1 MPSSSNLRTPERLAM
16 SRRRLLAAIGAGGAL
31 LAVPAC
37 RSAADEGATTS
48 GTAAAKGGTLKIAQ
62 TADIA
67 PATLFGQN
75 NPNFTVARTVFNT
88 LTEYDHKTL
97 EPKPSLAESWT
108 EAKDGRSITLKLR
121 EGVTFHSG
129 RAFTSADVAFA
140 IENLKKD
147 TTASQLKHV
156 ALAIEKIDETDAHT
170 ITLHLAHPVSN
181 LFDLF
186 EILLIVDKES
196 IDELLKGTRIIGT
209 GPFEVADYTPGTG
222 FELKRND
229 AYWKKGA
236 PLLDAIE
243 VSVVS
248 QSASM
253 VSGLRSGGTH
263 LLVDVAPLDA
273 ASVKNDARFEV
284 TVSDAHD
291 SGFYVASNVKVKPL
305 DDKRVRQA
313 VAWAVDRE
321 RILSQVLGSIGT
333 VTSLPWATSSPAY
346 DRTKA
351 AHYGRDLKKAKAL
364 IEAAGAQGE
373 SVKVVY
379 NAGLATNAKI
389 AEIVQYDLTEL
400 GLDAKAEPLQAADF
414 LAQLQAGELPGLFIN
429 GHGFG
434 QLHPATLVKGAFPF
448 NAEKNASNF
457 DSDAYRTLADQ
468 LWKATEEA
476 EAKQAADAL
485 NDLLL
490 EEQFVSD
497 LVASSHTYT
506 RSKKVQGLNWT
517 MYDYLDLDQTS
528 IG

>member
-1 MPSSSNLRTPERLAM
+1 MPSYSNPRTPERLVI

-31 LAVPAC
+31 LAVSAC
-37 RSAADEGATTS
+37 RSAADES
-48 GTAAAKGGTLKIAQ
+48 GKSSGAAAKGGTLKIAQ
-62 TADIA
+62 SADIA

-75 NPNFTVARTVFNT
+75 NPNFTLARTVFNT
-88 LTEYDHKTL
+88 LTECDHKTL
-97 EPKPSLAESWT
+97 QPKPSLAESWT
-108 EAKDGRSITLKLR
+108 EAKDGTSITLKLR
-121 EGVTFHSG
+121 QGVTFHSG

-140 IENLKKD
+140 IENLRKD

-156 ALAIEKIDETDAHT
+156 ALAIEKIDQTDEHT
-170 ITLHLAHPVSN
+170 VTLHLAHPVSN

-196 IDELLKGTRIIGT
+196 IDELLKGTKIIGT
-209 GPFEVADYTPGTG
+209 GPFKVADYTPGTG
-222 FELKRND
+222 FQLKRND
-229 AYWKKGA
+229 AYWKKGV
-236 PLLDAIE
+236 PLLDAVE

-248 QSASM
+248 QSPSM
-253 VSGLRSGGTH
+253 VSSLRSGGTH

-273 ASVKNDARFEV
+273 ASIKNDDQFEV

-291 SGFYVASNVKVKPL
+291 SGFYIASNVKVKPL

-313 VAWAVDRE
+313 IAWAVDRE
-321 RILSQVLGSIGT
+321 RILSQVLGGIGT

-346 DRTKA
+346 DKTKA
-351 AHYGRDLKKAKAL
+351 AHYSRDLKTAKAL
-364 IEAAGAQGE
+364 IKAAGAGGKT
-373 SVKVVY
+373 VKVVY

-389 AEIVQYDLTEL
+389 AEIVQYDLTQL
-400 GLDAKAEPLQAADF
+400 GLKANAEPLQAADF

-448 NAEKNASNF
+448 NADKNASNF

-468 LWKATEEA
+468 LWQATEET
-476 EAKQAADAL
+476 EAKKAADAL

-497 LVASSHTYT
+497 LVASSHTFT
-506 RSKKVQGLNWT
+506 RAKKVQGLNWT

>member
-1 MPSSSNLRTPERLAM
+1 MPERLAI
-16 SRRRLLAAIGAGGAL
+16 SRRSLLAAIGVGGAL

-37 RSAADEGATTS
+37 RSAADESTKAS
-48 GTAAAKGGTLKIAQ
+48 GTAQKGGTLKIAQ
-62 TADIA
+62 SADIA

-75 NPNFTVARTVFNT
+75 NPNFTLARTVFNT

-108 EAKDGRSITLKLR
+108 QTADGKSITLKLR

-129 RAFTSADVAFA
+129 RAFTAADVRFA
-140 IENLKKD
+140 LENLTKD

-156 ALAIEKIDETDAHT
+156 ALAISKITEVDAHT
-170 ITLHLAHPVSN
+170 ITLTLAHPVSN

-196 IDELLKGTRIIGT
+196 IDDLLKGTKIIGT
-209 GPFEVADYTPGTG
+209 GPFKVASYTPGTG
-222 FELKRND
+222 FELKRNTS
-229 AYWKKGA
+229 YWKKGA
-236 PLLDAIE
+236 PLLDAVE
-243 VSVVS
+243 VSVVG

-253 VSGLRSGGTH
+253 VSSLRSGGTH

-273 ASVKNDARFEV
+273 ASIKNDDQFQVA
-284 TVSDAHD
+284 VSDAHD
-291 SGFYVASNVKVKPL
+291 SGFYIASNVKVKPL

-313 VAWAVDRE
+313 VAWAVDRD
-321 RILSQVLGSIGT
+321 RVLSQVLGGIGT

-346 DRTKA
+346 DKTKA
-351 AHYGRDLKKAKAL
+351 AHYTRDLSKAKAL
-364 IEAAGAQGE
+364 IKAAGAGGKT
-373 SVKVVY
+373 VKVVY

-389 AEIVQYDLTEL
+389 AEIVQYDLTQI
-400 GLDAKAEPLQAADF
+400 GLKAQAEPLQAADF
-414 LAQLQAGELPGLFIN
+414 LAKLQAGELPGLFIN

-448 NAEKNASNF
+448 NAAKNASNF
-457 DSDAYRTLADQ
+457 DSDKYRALADQ
-468 LWKATEEA
+468 LWQATTDTA
-476 EAKQAADAL
+476 AKEAADAV

-497 LVASSHTYT
+497 LVASSHTFT
-506 RSKKVQGLNWT
+506 ITKKVQGLGWT

>member
-1 MPSSSNLRTPERLAM
+1 MSERLAI
-16 SRRRLLAAIGAGGAL
+16 SRRSLLAAIGVGGAL

-37 RSAADEGATTS
+37 RSAADESTKAS
-48 GTAAAKGGTLKIAQ
+48 GTAKKGGTLKIAQ
-62 TADIA
+62 SADIA

-75 NPNFTVARTVFNT
+75 NPNFTLARTVFNT
-88 LTEYDHKTL
+88 LTQYDHKTL
-97 EPKPSLAESWT
+97 SPKPSLAESWT
-108 EAKDGRSITLKLR
+108 QTADGKSITLKLR
-121 EGVTFHSG
+121 KGVTFHSG
-129 RAFTSADVAFA
+129 RVFTSADVRFA
-140 IENLKKD
+140 LENLTKD

-156 ALAIEKIDETDAHT
+156 ALAISKITEVDAHT
-170 ITLHLAHPVSN
+170 ITLTLAHPVSN

-196 IDELLKGTRIIGT
+196 IDDLLKGTKIIGT
-209 GPFEVADYTPGTG
+209 GPFKVASYTPGTG
-222 FELKRND
+222 YELKRNTS
-229 AYWKKGA
+229 YWKKGA
-236 PLLDAIE
+236 PLLDAVE
-243 VSVVS
+243 VSVVG

-253 VSGLRSGGTH
+253 VSSLRSGGTH

-273 ASVKNDARFEV
+273 ASIKSDDQFEV

-291 SGFYVASNVKVKPL
+291 SGFYIASNVNVKPL

-313 VAWAVDRE
+313 VAWAVDRD
-321 RILSQVLGSIGT
+321 RVLSQVLGGIGT

-346 DRTKA
+346 DKTKA
-351 AHYGRDLKKAKAL
+351 AHYTRDLTTAKAL
-364 IEAAGAQGE
+364 INAAGADGKT
-373 SVKVVY
+373 VKVVY

-389 AEIVQYDLTEL
+389 AEIVQYDLTQI
-400 GLDAKAEPLQAADF
+400 GLKAQAEPLQAADF
-414 LAQLQAGELPGLFIN
+414 LAKLQAGTLPGLFIN

-448 NAEKNASNF
+448 NADKNASNF
-457 DSDAYRTLADQ
+457 DSAKYRELADQ
-468 LWKATEEA
+468 LWQATTDTA
-476 EAKQAADAL
+476 AKEAADAV

-497 LVASSHTYT
+497 LVASSHTFT
-506 RSKKVQGLNWT
+506 ITKKVRGLSWT

>member
-1 MPSSSNLRTPERLAM
+1 MSERLAI
-16 SRRRLLAAIGAGGAL
+16 SRRSLLAAIGVGGAL
-31 LAVPAC
+31 LTVPAC
-37 RSAADEGATTS
+37 RSAADESTKSS
-48 GTAAAKGGTLKIAQ
+48 GTAKKGGTLKIAQ
-62 TADIA
+62 SADIA

-75 NPNFTVARTVFNT
+75 NPNFTLARTVFNT
-88 LTEYDHKTL
+88 LTQYDHKTL

-108 EAKDGRSITLKLR
+108 QTEDGKSITLKLR
-121 EGVTFHSG
+121 KGVTFHSG
-129 RAFTSADVAFA
+129 RAFTSADVRFA
-140 IENLKKD
+140 LENLTKD

-156 ALAIEKIDETDAHT
+156 ALAISKITEVDAHT
-170 ITLHLAHPVSN
+170 ITLTLAHPVSN

-196 IDELLKGTRIIGT
+196 IDDLLKGTRIIGT
-209 GPFEVADYTPGTG
+209 GPFEVASYTPGTG

-236 PLLDAIE
+236 PLLDAVE
-243 VSVVS
+243 VSVVG

-253 VSGLRSGGTH
+253 VSSLRSGGTH

-273 ASVKNDARFEV
+273 ASIKSDDQFEV

-291 SGFYVASNVKVKPL
+291 SGFYIASNVKVQPL

-313 VAWAVDRE
+313 VAWAVDRD
-321 RILSQVLGSIGT
+321 RVLSQVLGGIGT
-333 VTSLPWATSSPAY
+333 VTSLPWATNSPAY
-346 DRTKA
+346 DKAKA
-351 AHYGRDLKKAKAL
+351 AHYTRDLRKAKAL
-364 IEAAGAQGE
+364 IKAAGAGGKT
-373 SVKVVY
+373 VKVVY

-389 AEIVQYDLTEL
+389 AEIVQYDLTQI
-400 GLDAKAEPLQAADF
+400 GLKAQAEPLQAADF
-414 LAQLQAGELPGLFIN
+414 LAKLQAGELPGLFIN

-448 NAEKNASNF
+448 NADKNASNF
-457 DSDAYRTLADQ
+457 DSAKYRELADQ
-468 LWKATEEA
+468 LWQATTDTA
-476 EAKQAADAL
+476 AKEAADAV

-497 LVASSHTYT
+497 LVASSHTFT
-506 RSKKVQGLNWT
+506 ITKKVQGLGWT

>member
-1 MPSSSNLRTPERLAM
+1 MPSHTPAPEGLTL
-16 SRRRLLAAIGAGGAL
+16 SRRRLLAAIGVGGAL

-37 RSAADEGATTS
+37 RSAAEESSTGGA
-48 GTAAAKGGTLKIAQ
+48 AEKGGTLKIAQ

-75 NPNFTVARTVFNT
+75 NPNFTLARTVFNT

-108 EAKDGRSITLKLR
+108 VAADQKSITLKLR
-121 EGVTFHSG
+121 KGVTFHSG
-129 RAFTSADVAFA
+129 RPFTAADVTFA
-140 IENLKKD
+140 LENLTKE
-147 TTASQLKHV
+147 TIASQLKHV
-156 ALAIEKIDETDAHT
+156 ALAVRRITEDDEHT
-170 ITLHLAHPVSN
+170 ITLDLAHPVSN

-196 IDELLKGTRIIGT
+196 IGELLKGTKIIGT
-209 GPFEVADYTPGTG
+209 GPFEVADRTPGTG
-222 FELKRND
+222 LDLQRYEG
-229 AYWKKGA
+229 YWKKGA
-236 PLLDAIE
+236 PLLDAVE
-243 VSVVS
+243 VTVVS

-253 VSGLRSGGTH
+253 VSSLRSGGTH

-273 ASVKNDARFEV
+273 ASVKSDDRFEV

-291 SGFYVASNVKVKPL
+291 SGFYVASNVRVKPL

-313 VAWAVDRE
+313 VAWAVDRD
-321 RILSQVLGSIGT
+321 RILSQVLGGIGT

-346 DRTKA
+346 DKTKA
-351 AHYGRDLKKAKAL
+351 AHYSRDLTKAKAL
-364 IEAAGAQGE
+364 IRAAGADGRT
-373 SVKVVY
+373 VKVVY

-389 AEIVQYDLTEL
+389 AEIVQYDLTQI

-414 LAQLQAGELPGLFIN
+414 LAKLQAGELPGLFIN

-448 NAEKNASNF
+448 NADKNASNF
-457 DSDAYRTLADQ
+457 DSDEYRRLADR
-468 LWKATEEA
+468 LWKTTEES
-476 EAKQAADAL
+476 EAKEVADQL

-497 LVASSHTYT
+497 LVASSHTFT
-506 RSKKVQGLNWT
+506 LSSKVSGLNWT
-517 MYDYLDLDQTS
+517 MYDYLDLDATA

>member
-1 MPSSSNLRTPERLAM
+1 MPSHTPARTPERLVL
-16 SRRRLLAAIGAGGAL
+16 SRRGLLAAIGVGGAL

-37 RSAADEGATTS
+37 RSAAEESTGKGSAR
-48 GTAAAKGGTLKIAQ
+48 KGGTLKIAQ

-75 NPNFTVARTVFNT
+75 NPNFTIARTVFNT

-97 EPKPSLAESWT
+97 DPKPGLAESWT
-108 EAKDGRSITLKLR
+108 IAADQKSITLKLR
-121 EGVTFHSG
+121 KGVTFHSG
-129 RAFTSADVAFA
+129 RPFTSADVAFA
-140 IENLKKD
+140 LENLTKE

-156 ALAIEKIDETDAHT
+156 ALAIEKITEDDEHT
-170 ITLHLAHPVSN
+170 ITLDLAHPVSN

-196 IDELLKGTRIIGT
+196 IDELLKGTKIIGT
-209 GPFEVADYTPGTG
+209 GPFEVANYTPGTG
-222 FELKRND
+222 FELKKYD
-229 AYWKKGA
+229 GYWEKGV
-236 PLLDAIE
+236 PSLDAVE
-243 VSVVS
+243 VTVVG
-248 QSASM
+248 QSSSM
-253 VSGLRSGGTH
+253 VSSLRSGGTH

-273 ASVKNDARFEV
+273 AAVKGDDRFEV

-313 VAWAVDRE
+313 VAWAVDRD
-321 RILSQVLGSIGT
+321 RILSQVLGGIGT

-346 DRTKA
+346 DKTKA
-351 AHYGRDLKKAKAL
+351 AHYRRDLAKAKAL
-364 IEAAGAQGE
+364 IKEAGASGKT
-373 SVKVVY
+373 VKVVY

-389 AEIVQYDLTEL
+389 AEIVQYDLTQI
-400 GLDAKAEPLQAADF
+400 GLKAKAEPLQAPDF
-414 LAQLQAGELPGLFIN
+414 LARLQSGALPGLFIN

-457 DSDAYRTLADQ
+457 DSDEYRALADA
-468 LWKATEEA
+468 LWKATEESA
-476 EAKQAADAL
+476 AKEASDRL

-497 LVASSHTYT
+497 LVASSHTFT
-506 RSKKVQGLNWT
+506 RSTKVRGLNWT
-517 MYDYLDLDQTS
+517 MYDYLDLDATTV
-528 IG
+528 G